1 MIVSQAQLTIADHY
15 ISIAQTDQGHVYCFK
30 HTMNNSDWDYF
41 EDLESATDYIFAK
54 LPEFKYVL
62 KQQNNG

>member
-30 HTMNNSDWDYF
+30 HTMNDSDWEYF
-41 EDLESATDYIFAK
+41 ENLDMATDYIFSR

-62 KQQNNG
+62 KVSD